1 MPPVCVHCKQGDKMA
16 VVIYWGSLGGLP
28 AVDAIYISTGRHER
42 MRRKYLFPMIFLP
55 AVRIMLGKSSGIQ
68 FLEGSAMKRLLR
80 VLALTSF
87 AMLTPALAS
96 PFFFTTGNPD
106 GRIATASRPASPGLA
121 EIESADDFVLASTT
135 SLNAATFTGLLP
147 VGFSVAGVT
156 VEIYRVFPG
165 DSTVPPDGKV
175 PTRVNSPS
183 DVAFYVL
190 DSTGGLNFSTST
202 LNSNFTAAN
211 SVLNGIN
218 PLPNPTTG
226 GEGAVTGQ
234 EVLFTVNFASPLL
247 LPTDHY
253 FFVPQVQL
261 TNGNFLWLSAPKP
274 VVSPG
279 VPFTPDLQSWIR
291 NGNLEP
297 DWLRIGTDIV
307 GGTTF
312 NAAFS
317 LTGDVQS
324 VPEPATLAL
333 IGLGLVGI
341 ALARRRKRQ

>member
-1 MPPVCVHCKQGDKMA
+1 
-16 VVIYWGSLGGLP
+16 
-28 AVDAIYISTGRHER
+28 
-42 MRRKYLFPMIFLP
+42 
-55 AVRIMLGKSSGIQ
+55 
-68 FLEGSAMKRLLR
+68 MKRLL
-80 VLALTSF
+80 VTLALTSF

-106 GRIATASRPASPGLA
+106 GRMATASRPASKDP
-121 EIESADDFVLASTT
+121 EIESADDFVLASAT
-135 SLNAATFTGLLP
+135 SLDAATFTGLLP
-147 VGFSVAGVT
+147 IGFSVVGVT

-183 DVAFYVL
+183 DVAFSVL
-190 DSTGGLNFSTST
+190 DGTGGLTFSTSI
-202 LNSNFTAAN
+202 LSSSFTAAN

-234 EVLFTVNFASPLL
+234 EVLFTVNFVSPLL
-247 LPTDHY
+247 LPADHY

-274 VVSPG
+274 IVPPG
-279 VPFTPDLQSWIR
+279 VPFAPDLQSWIR
-291 NGNLEP
+291 NGNLAP
-297 DWLRIGTDIV
+297 NWLKIGTDIV
-307 GGTTF
+307 GGTTPPTF

-333 IGLGLVGI
+333 LGLALAGM